1 MKDAKIWKILGY
13 SLSALLLLELVVG
26 IANALLKVPIPIS
39 LLHTTL
45 ASSIT
50 GILAWAFSLAKFSH
64 ASKAINPKV
73 SIRDC

>member
-13 SLSALLLLELVVG
+13 SLVALLLLELVVG

-45 ASSIT
+45 AS
-50 GILAWAFSLAKFSH
+50 
-64 ASKAINPKV
+64 
-73 SIRDC
+73 R

>member
-50 GILAWAFSLAKFSH
+50 GPSHLAMENFSLGLL
-64 ASKAINPKV
+64 V
-73 SIRDC
+73 